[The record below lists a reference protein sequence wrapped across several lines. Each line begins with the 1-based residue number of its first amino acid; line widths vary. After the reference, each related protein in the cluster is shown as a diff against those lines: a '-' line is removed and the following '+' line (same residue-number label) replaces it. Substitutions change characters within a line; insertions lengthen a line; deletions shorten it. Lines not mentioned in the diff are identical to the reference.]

1 MKKSLMSL
9 MMTTIAT
16 SLTSSSSSLDA
27 APCWKDNGETR
38 QLVECGQTQELQPN
52 TDKQPLSLPFIK
64 PEMGD
69 SYKHPTPPWCARE
82 NKTKLEELICSSQ
95 TLSELDIRFNQLYK
109 SVPSESRP
117 RGLVQDR
124 NEKCHREREEETQQ
138 KLKEWYE
145 SAISLLQQHT
155 LSSQSLGTYSEI
167 SWCHKPNLSEPERI
181 MCGLNGTN
189 LGKLDSELNQR
200 YHSLRMR
207 NINEQKAWLRERDQ
221 ALLNGN
227 VSQVEELYQRRIKEL
242 DK

>member
-1 MKKSLMSL
+1 MEKKMKKSLMSL

-16 SLTSSSSSLDA
+16 SLTSSLDA

-38 QLVECGQTQELQPN
+38 QLIECGQTQELQPN

-64 PEMGD
+64 PA
-69 SYKHPTPPWCARE
+69 WCASE
-82 NKTKLEELICSSQ
+82 NKTKLEELICFSP

-124 NEKCHREREEETQQ
+124 NEKCHREKEEETQQ

-227 VSQVEELYQRRIKEL
+227 VSQVEELYKRRITEL